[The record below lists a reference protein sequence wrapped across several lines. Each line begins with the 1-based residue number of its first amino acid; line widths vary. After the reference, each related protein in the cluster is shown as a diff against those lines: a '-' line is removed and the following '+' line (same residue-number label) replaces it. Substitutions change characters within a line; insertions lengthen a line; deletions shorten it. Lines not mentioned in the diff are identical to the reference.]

1 MALTTGSHLA
11 RSQFYGSFGGHCDT
25 GGSPLT
31 PWSLVL
37 VVLDPCW
44 RTAPSSQHKL
54 VIERQQF
61 TARRS
66 FKCVC
71 VWHRP
76 PAIKVLLRDQYLGG
90 GRVGGADLTATT
102 SAVGGRWLRRAV
114 YHWPTCCTT
123 VNCDTRRWRWR
134 RNPLRH
140 DHAGTPRR
148 WVVSLTTLDIFY
160 ESMWLNLVIFLL
172 ALRKPWWFI
181 DFRSKSDFSV
191 KRIFKKR
198 KIGKSTDFSNSS
210 ARH

>member
-44 RTAPSSQHKL
+44 RTAPSSQHKW

-76 PAIKVLLRDQYLGG
+76 PAIKVLLRDQYLGIEGGAG
-90 GRVGGADLTATT
+90 GRSDCNYICCGWQVAETCSLPLANMLHHCELWHTQMAME
-102 SAVGGRWLRRAV
+102 AQ
-114 YHWPTCCTT
+114 PTHTQPCR
-123 VNCDTRRWRWR
+123 DTQT
-134 RNPLRH
+134 L
-140 DHAGTPRR
+140 G
-148 WVVSLTTLDIFY
+148 VSLTTLDIFY
-160 ESMWLNLVIFLL
+160 ESIWLNLVIFLL
-172 ALRKPWWFI
+172 ALSKPWRFI

-198 KIGKSTDFSNSS
+198 KINWLLEF
-210 ARH
+210 